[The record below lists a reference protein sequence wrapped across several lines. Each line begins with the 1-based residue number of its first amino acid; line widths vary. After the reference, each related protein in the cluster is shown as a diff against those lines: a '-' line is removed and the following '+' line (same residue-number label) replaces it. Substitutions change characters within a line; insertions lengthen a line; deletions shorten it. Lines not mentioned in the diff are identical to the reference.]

1 MSTQASGEPI
11 RGKRV
16 GVRKCQK
23 FSLTACERVGGVF
36 SLHKLPVTLTEFVDG
51 WETSLPS
58 CSAIYSIF
66 SLQFSFH
73 WHFPSV
79 LQRPLFLFN
88 QSGRMALHTYKRAWV
103 DVRATARS
111 LAHVHVVFRPT
122 NIRVLE
128 LLHTLN
134 CFSCIPDTHA
144 RTVLM

>member
-36 SLHKLPVTLTEFVDG
+36 SLHKLPVTLTELVDG

-111 LAHVHVVFRPT
+111 LTFM
-122 NIRVLE
+122 L
-128 LLHTLN
+128 
-134 CFSCIPDTHA
+134 FSGPQTFAYWNSCTHSTASLAFQTHA